1 MEVPLQNFPW
11 NSEHIATTTTKTK
24 LKKKIFLFKKK
35 KNEYGQSSYSLTG
48 SVTNS

>member
-24 LKKKIFLFKKK
+24 LKKKSFCLKK